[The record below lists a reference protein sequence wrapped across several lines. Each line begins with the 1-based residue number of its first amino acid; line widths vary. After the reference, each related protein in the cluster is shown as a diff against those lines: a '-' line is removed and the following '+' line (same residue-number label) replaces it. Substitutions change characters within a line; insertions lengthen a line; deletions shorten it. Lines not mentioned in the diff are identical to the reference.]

1 MGEIL
6 NIAILPIVLIP
17 LGLVLGYALL
27 KLQGGSAE

>member
-17 LGLVLGYALL
+17 IGLVLGYALL
-27 KLQGGSAE
+27 KLQGGSPE